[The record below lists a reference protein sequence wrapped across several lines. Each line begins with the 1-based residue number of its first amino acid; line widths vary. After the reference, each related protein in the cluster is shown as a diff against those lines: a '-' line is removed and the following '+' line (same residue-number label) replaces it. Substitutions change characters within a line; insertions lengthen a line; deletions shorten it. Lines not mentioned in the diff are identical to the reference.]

1 MPPNTR
7 PGRDEA
13 ADYYFTYI
21 DKVGEGNILEILR
34 SQQLEAIRFL
44 ATISE
49 EQSTTRS
56 NPEQWSAR
64 QVWNHVNDGERL
76 FVFRAVWFARGFD
89 SPLPGFDQNIAVEY
103 ARADDYSWNSHIEE
117 FRTIRAATNTFFA
130 NLPEAAWTR
139 TGTASDYPFTV
150 KALAYIVA
158 GHCEHHLLKLK
169 ERFPRTV

>member
-49 EQSTTRS
+49 EQSTIRS

-89 SPLPGFDQNIAVEY
+89 SPLPGFDQNVAVEY

-130 NLPEAAWTR
+130 NLPEADWTR